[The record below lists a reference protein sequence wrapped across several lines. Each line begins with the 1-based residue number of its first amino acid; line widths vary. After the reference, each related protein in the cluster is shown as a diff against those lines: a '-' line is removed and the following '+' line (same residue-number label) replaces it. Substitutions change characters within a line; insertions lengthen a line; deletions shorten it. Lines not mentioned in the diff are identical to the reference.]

1 MSIRTVEQLS
11 DAMSAEIIWRKRELT
26 ALRLMIEGN
35 LTMDRRSALVR
46 GAVAL
51 LYAHWEGFIKTAGR
65 AYLEFVH
72 FQRLTYRQIAP
83 NFVALGAAGRLHKA
97 STTTKIGAYLDV
109 VDFFFESLGER
120 CTLPYRDGVS
130 TKSNL
135 SSGVLREIVET
146 LGLEYAEFQ
155 TKEKLLDEMLLKQ
168 RNTIAHGEYLMT
180 TIEAY
185 MDLHAQV
192 LQMMETFRTQVDNAA
207 ALKRFL
213 AEAPR

>member
-26 ALRLMIEGN
+26 ALRLLVEGN
-35 LTMDRRSALVR
+35 LTMDRRSALMR

-51 LYAHWEGFIKTAGR
+51 LYAHWEGFIKAAGR

-83 NFVALGAAGRLHKA
+83 NFVALGVAGRLHKA
-97 STTTKIGAYLDV
+97 SSTTKIRAHLDV
-109 VDFFFESLGER
+109 VGFFFESLGER
-120 CTLPYRDGVS
+120 CVLPYRDGIS

-135 SSGVLREIVET
+135 SSDVLREIVET

-185 MDLHAQV
+185 MDLYEQV

-207 ALKRFL
+207 ALKLFL